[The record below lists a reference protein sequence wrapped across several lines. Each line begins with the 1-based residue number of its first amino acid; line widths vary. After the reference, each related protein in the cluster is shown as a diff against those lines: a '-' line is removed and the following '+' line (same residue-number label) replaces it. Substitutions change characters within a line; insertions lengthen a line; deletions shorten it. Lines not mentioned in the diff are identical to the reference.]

1 MAGQED
7 KASVDRGRYRGGI
20 VRRAS
25 LSNPVPVMMPRPL
38 LLVLGSLLVLALTT
52 PVPAEAQV
60 WKRAKKAAKETVE
73 RKAEEKTE
81 AAVEGAI
88 DGAIKCVIGDD
99 ACVEEA
105 QRDDKTVVMTGA
117 DGEVIRDESGT
128 PLTGAAMEES
138 NTGIGDV
145 NANYDFEPGERTL
158 FAEDFTADNV
168 GDFPRTLHY
177 LSGGAEVV
185 DAQGQRLVRF
195 TSDGVFQVRLDEAL
209 PERFTLEFAAQ
220 VANAADV
227 SIYFAEPVYDNDTR
241 PFWGYEGDY
250 LKVGNWRGSG
260 LWSGND
266 PKAVKP
272 YPKDQLLPVR
282 VQIDEGYVKMYAGT
296 DRIANVPRADLG
308 RHDAITF
315 AVNGRADRVVYLGPL
330 RVAAGGKDLY
340 SALEREG
347 RVAVQDILFDTGTA
361 TIKPASAETLAEI
374 GALLTEHADLR
385 LLVEGHTDSEG
396 DFAANMTL
404 STERAEAVRAYLLE
418 RHGIDGARL
427 QIMGLGQ
434 TRPVASNDTEAG
446 RAENRR
452 VELVRM

>member
-1 MAGQED
+1 MLFRLPF
-7 KASVDRGRYRGGI
+7 V
-20 VRRAS
+20 
-25 LSNPVPVMMPRPL
+25 
-38 LLVLGSLLVLALTT
+38 VLGGLLVLALTA
-52 PVPAEAQV
+52 PLPAEAQV
-60 WKRAKKAAKETVE
+60 WKRVKKAAKETVE

-88 DGAIKCVIGDD
+88 DGAIACVVGDD
-99 ACVEEA
+99 ACIKEA
-105 QRDDKTVVMTGA
+105 QQDGKPVVMTDA
-117 DGEVIRDESGT
+117 DGEVIRDEG
-128 PLTGAAMEES
+128 GAPVTAAEMEES
-138 NTGIGDV
+138 NASIGAA
-145 NANYDFEPGERTL
+145 NANYDFEPGEGTL

-185 DAQGQRLVRF
+185 DAQGQRLMRF
-195 TSDGVFQVRLDEAL
+195 TSDGVFQVRLGEAL
-209 PERFTLEFAAQ
+209 PERFTLEFDAQ

-227 SIYFAEPVYDNDTR
+227 SIYFAEPVYDNDAR

-260 LWSGND
+260 LWSGNE

-282 VQIDEGYVKMYAGT
+282 VQVDEGYVKMYAGT

-330 RVAAGGKDLY
+330 RVAGGGKDLY

-347 RVAVQDILFDTGTA
+347 RVAVRDILFDTGTA

-396 DFAANMTL
+396 DFQTNMTL
-404 STERAEAVRAYLLE
+404 STERAEAVRAYLVE

-427 QIMGLGQ
+427 QTMGLGQ
-434 TRPVASNDTEAG
+434 ARPVASNDTEAG